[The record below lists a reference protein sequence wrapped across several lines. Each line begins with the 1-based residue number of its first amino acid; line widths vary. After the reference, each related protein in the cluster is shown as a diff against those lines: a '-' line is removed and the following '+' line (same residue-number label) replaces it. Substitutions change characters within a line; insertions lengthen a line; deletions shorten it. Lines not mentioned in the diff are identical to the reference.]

1 LVFLD
6 HLARRLGI
14 SSLLVKDESHRF
26 GLNAFKSL
34 GGSFA
39 IARTLAKKLGWP
51 EDEVTFDAL
60 MSPEVKEK
68 LGTLTFVTATDGNHG
83 RGVAWAARLLGHKSV
98 VYMPKGSS
106 LERLENIRAQGAY
119 AEITDQNYDGAVR
132 LADQMAKQNGWIL
145 VQDRAWPG

>member
-1 LVFLD
+1 MAIQSFINQKTSIPADVLSLTGPEVLARARRFHSTIPGYQPTPLVFLD

-83 RGVAWAARLLGHKSV
+83 RAL
-98 VYMPKGSS
+98 
-106 LERLENIRAQGAY
+106 
-119 AEITDQNYDGAVR
+119 
-132 LADQMAKQNGWIL
+132 
-145 VQDRAWPG
+145 PGLPGF